1 MYHVRRLKQMARRP
15 GSLALPRPS
24 HDMNREN
31 AGLMSRQQIINEVT
45 NDRIWFVAEL
55 RDDSTNQGVA
65 ASMPFE
71 IDRAMSIAGAA
82 KFRPTVWPPRL
93 FGPNLDELEFSIQL
107 RVAHNLAAQRS
118 APRRDHL
125 DHGLHF

>member
-1 MYHVRRLKQMARRP
+1 
-15 GSLALPRPS
+15 
-24 HDMNREN
+24 MNRQN
-31 AGLMSRQQIINEVT
+31 AALVSREQIINEVAD
-45 NDRIWFVAEL
+45 DRIWFVAEL
-55 RDDSTNQGVA
+55 RDDPADQGIA

-71 IDRAMSIAGAA
+71 IDRAMRIAGAA
-82 KFRPTVWPPRL
+82 KFRPTVWSPRL

-107 RVAHNLAAQRS
+107 RVAHDLAAQRS

>member
-1 MYHVRRLKQMARRP
+1 
-15 GSLALPRPS
+15 
-24 HDMNREN
+24 MNRQN
-31 AGLMSRQQIINEVT
+31 AALVSREQIINEVAD
-45 NDRIWFVAEL
+45 DRIWFVAEL
-55 RDDSTNQGVA
+55 RDDPADQGIA

-71 IDRAMSIAGAA
+71 IDRA
-82 KFRPTVWPPRL
+82 TVWSPRL

-107 RVAHNLAAQRS
+107 RVAHDLAAQRS